1 MSYYES
7 LSQYI
12 NDLASR
18 KPAPGGGS
26 ASALVGA
33 LSASLI
39 CMVAN
44 FTVGKEEFKNVEE
57 KVKEILS
64 YAEELKEKL
73 LRLVDADVESYLNYS
88 RIKKLP
94 ANTLQEKEV
103 KKIKLQEALISATKI
118 PLEIM
123 ECGIKLLKLNEELV
137 DKSNP
142 LLISDLSISVE
153 FALLSINSAREN
165 VYINIPYIKDKD
177 FVQKSSR
184 KVQEICLLSSQLA
197 EKIRKKIQARRKK
210 REK

>member
-1 MSYYES
+1 MTYYES

-44 FTVGKEEFKNVEE
+44 FTIGKEEFKNVEE

-94 ANTLQEKEV
+94 AHSLQEKEV
-103 KKIKLQEALISATKI
+103 KKNKLQEALISATRI

-123 ECGIKLLKLNEELV
+123 EYGIELLKLNEELI

-165 VYINIPYIKDKD
+165 IDINIPYIRNKD
-177 FVQKSSR
+177 FVQNSSR
-184 KVQEICLLSSQLA
+184 KVQEIFFQSSQLA
-197 EKIRKKIQARRKK
+197 KRIRKKIEARRK